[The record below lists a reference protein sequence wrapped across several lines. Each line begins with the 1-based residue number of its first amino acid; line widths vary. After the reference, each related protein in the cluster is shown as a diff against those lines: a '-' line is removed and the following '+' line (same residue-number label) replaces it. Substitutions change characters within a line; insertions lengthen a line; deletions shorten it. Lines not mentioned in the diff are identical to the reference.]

1 MSKLIKT
8 TWLAVALIFLS
19 CANEKEEK
27 QDEVVVKNPSEKVI
41 VIDAG
46 HGGVDQGSKI
56 KSAIE
61 KEITLK
67 IAQKIKELN
76 TDENLKILF
85 TRHDDSFVSLSDR
98 VMMTN
103 NQAPYLLL
111 SLHINVSNNPED
123 AGAEVYFYK
132 GNYEQESLAMAEKFQ
147 EHFEAETTIVKE
159 GTFYV
164 LKQVQAPALHLYL
177 GYLSNEMD
185 YKKLI
190 SEHGQ
195 TTLAET
201 ILNSLKTI

>member
-1 MSKLIKT
+1 MSKFIKI
-8 TWLAVALIFLS
+8 TWLAVALVFLS

-27 QDEVVVKNPSEKVI
+27 QEEAVVINPNEKVI
-41 VIDAG
+41 VIDAA
-46 HGGVDQGSKI
+46 HGGVDHGSTVK
-56 KSAIE
+56 KVIE

-98 VMMTN
+98 VMMIN
-103 NQAPYLLL
+103 DQAPYLLL

-123 AGAEVYFYK
+123 TGAEFYYYK
-132 GNYEQESLAMAEKFQ
+132 GNYEKESLAMAEKFQ
-147 EHFEAETTIVKE
+147 EYFEAETPVVKE

-164 LKQVQAPALHLYL
+164 LKQAQVPALHLYL
-177 GYLSNEMD
+177 GYLSNEKD

-190 SEHGQ
+190 SEYGQ
-195 TTLAET
+195 KTLAEA
-201 ILNSLKTI
+201 ILNSLKAI

>member
-1 MSKLIKT
+1 MSKLIKI
-8 TWLAVALIFLS
+8 TWLTVALVFLS

-27 QDEVVVKNPSEKVI
+27 REETVVKNPNEKVV
-41 VIDAG
+41 VIDAA
-46 HGGVDQGSKI
+46 HGGVDFGSKI

-103 NQAPYLLL
+103 NQDPYLLL

-123 AGAEVYFYK
+123 AGAEVYYYR

-147 EHFEAETTIVKE
+147 EHFQAESPVVKE

-164 LKQVQAPALHLYL
+164 LKQAQAPALHLYL
-177 GYLSNEMD
+177 GYLSNEKD

-190 SEHGQ
+190 SENGQ
-195 TTLAET
+195 TAFAEA
-201 ILNSLKTI
+201 ILNSLKAI